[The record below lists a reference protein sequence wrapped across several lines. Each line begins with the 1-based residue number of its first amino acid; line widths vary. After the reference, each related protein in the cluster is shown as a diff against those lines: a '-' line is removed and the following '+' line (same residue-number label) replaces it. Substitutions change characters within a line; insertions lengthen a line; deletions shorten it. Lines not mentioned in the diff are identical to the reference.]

1 MTDGQD
7 DSPVTISVALQVS
20 PGREP
25 EFETFLTGITDE
37 AARFPGFAG
46 VRALRPKRSGRNY
59 RVVLR
64 FDSEASARRWR
75 DSEERQ
81 VWAER
86 AEQLTEATPRV
97 SNITGTAQE
106 QPLALAI
113 APLRE
118 FVQTSIS
125 GIGLLL
131 LGTVAALVMAN
142 TDLSDSY
149 ERFWEAKVT
158 IGSAEVGI
166 TESLR
171 HWGYRPTEQGAT
183 FPARAA

>member
-1 MTDGQD
+1 VTDGQD

-97 SNITGTAQE
+97 SNIIGTAQA

-113 APLRE
+113 ALLRE
-118 FVQTSIS
+118 FVRMSTS
-125 GIGLLL
+125 GIGLLF
-131 LGTVAALVMAN
+131 LGPAAMIIADN
-142 TDLSDSY
+142 GLSDS
-149 ERFWEAKVT
+149 
-158 IGSAEVGI
+158 
-166 TESLR
+166 
-171 HWGYRPTEQGAT
+171 
-183 FPARAA
+183 